1 MIELILI
8 SVSTLM
14 FNVLQA
20 VPGVTKIKDKQNPA
34 AWMLDA
40 SSAAGEV
47 RLGIDFAEHYKSS
60 SLYQ

>member
-1 MIELILI
+1 M
-8 SVSTLM
+8 S
-14 FNVLQA
+14 NALQA

-40 SSAAGEV
+40 SSAGAEV
-47 RLGIDFAEHYKSS
+47 RLGIDFAEQYKSS